1 MLFDR
6 DVCTCGRNG
15 GRLPKICVCKIQEE
29 RIISEKNT
37 DAFCCKHF
45 RKFSRNLTSKFVHY
59 LVTYAEELQ
68 LSEIM
73 ATQYTMSLFFIVSF
87 NNIPF

>member
-6 DVCTCGRNG
+6 DVCTLGRKG
-15 GRLPKICVCKIQEE
+15 GRLPKLYVCKIQEG
-29 RIISEKNT
+29 RIIGEKNT
-37 DAFCCKHF
+37 YAFHCKHF
-45 RKFSRNLTSKFVHY
+45 RKFSRNLMSKFVPY
-59 LVTYAEELQ
+59 LVTYIEELE

-73 ATQYTMSLFFIVSF
+73 AMQYTMSLFFIVSF